1 MGLFFI
7 HEETMGPY
15 PCSQWG
21 PLFSIKYSVYLLYLH
36 HKTHIKWGLFGR
48 MLEQINDLLYFY
60 LHLIGCDGC
69 GEWSLWSECSAQC
82 NQQGVQERGRSCVGA
97 PGCTLTAE
105 TRECRGSCKYDCEIV
120 QVYQILHKKS
130 LPYVQD
136 FFL

>member
-1 MGLFFI
+1 MKR
-7 HEETMGPY
+7 
-15 PCSQWG
+15 QWVHIPALSG
-21 PLFSIKYSVYLLYLH
+21 DDFSIKYSVYLLYLQY
-36 HKTHIKWGLFGR
+36 KTYIKWGLFGR

-69 GEWSLWSECSAQC
+69 GEWSLWSECSVRC

-120 QVYQILHKKS
+120 HVNIKSYIKK
-130 LPYVQD
+130 LALCTR